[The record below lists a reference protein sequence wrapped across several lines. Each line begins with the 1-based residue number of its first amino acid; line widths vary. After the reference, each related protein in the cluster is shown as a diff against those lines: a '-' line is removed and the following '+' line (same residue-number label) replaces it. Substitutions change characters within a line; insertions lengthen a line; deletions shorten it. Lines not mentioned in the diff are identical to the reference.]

1 VERLKDSSDK
11 RTRVVL
17 GTVALCAVGCLKA
30 AIFSAKTPAWINAAS
45 AAFGLP
51 FPPVIAQTGP
61 RSHHDEVAGSSTRVC
76 ELSTLS

>member
-1 VERLKDSSDK
+1 MERLKDSSDK

-51 FPPVIAQTGP
+51 FPPVIQTGP
-61 RSHHDEVAGSSTRVC
+61 RPRHDEVAGSSTRVC